1 MSRLTDRSWNPSIDG
16 RALIGRLARYR
27 VEILVG
33 LGLIVRLLAYLQ
45 DRAFWMDEASLARN
59 IVGVSAWSGPRG
71 LSQEQLAPF
80 GFLVAERAVAG
91 LLGGSRLALRLIPL
105 ASGMVSVVLF
115 ARVARRC
122 LRRPARSVAVA
133 LFALSVP
140 LNYYSS
146 ELKPYAGD
154 VAAMLAC
161 WLLALPL
168 HRRRPLS
175 PAWAAAAAGEAALVW
190 FSFPVVFGLA
200 GVGLVWLAALIR
212 RRRPGAILAAI
223 GTCLLWALSF
233 AASVTVARRLLGPAP
248 GMWVF
253 WNFAF
258 PPRDPSA
265 LAWIGRRILN
275 VFSNPMHF
283 RIPLGLPASCML
295 AAALAGIGAGS
306 LMLRRPAWLARQLL
320 PILVVLAAA
329 WVRAYP
335 FHGRLLLFLLPAL
348 YLWTAEGLAALADAA
363 GAGRITRAA
372 VIVIVFL
379 WPVAESL
386 QAILEPFQRNFDPHG
401 DLWPNPFL

>member
-16 RALIGRLARYR
+16 RALIGRLVRYR

-33 LGLIVRLLAYLQ
+33 LGLIVRLVTYLQ
-45 DRAFWMDEASLARN
+45 DRAFWMDEVSLARN
-59 IVGVSAWSGPRG
+59 IVGKSAWSGPRG
-71 LSQEQLAPF
+71 LASEQLAPF
-80 GFLVAERAVAG
+80 GFLVAERAVAS
-91 LLGGSRLALRLIPL
+91 LFGGSSLALRLIPL

-115 ARVARRC
+115 VSVARRC
-122 LRRPARSVAVA
+122 LRHSARTMAVA
-133 LFALSVP
+133 LFALSIP

-175 PAWAAAAAGEAALVW
+175 PAWTAAAAGEAALVW

-223 GTCLLWALSF
+223 GTCLLWMLSF
-233 AASVTVARRLLGPAP
+233 AASVAIARRLLGPAP
-248 GMWVF
+248 GMWTF

-258 PPRDPSA
+258 PLHDPTA
-265 LAWIGRRILN
+265 LVWIGQRILN

-283 RIPLGLPASCML
+283 RTPLGLHASCVL
-295 AAALAGIGAGS
+295 GAALAGVGAAS
-306 LMLRRPAWLARQLL
+306 LMSRRPAWLARQVL
-320 PILVVLAAA
+320 PLLVVLAAA

-363 GAGRITRAA
+363 GAGRITRAIL
-372 VIVIVFL
+372 IVVVFL
-379 WPVAESL
+379 WPVAEAL
-386 QAILEPFQRNFDPHG
+386 QAVLEPIQRNFEPHG
-401 DLWPNPFL
+401 DLWPNLFL